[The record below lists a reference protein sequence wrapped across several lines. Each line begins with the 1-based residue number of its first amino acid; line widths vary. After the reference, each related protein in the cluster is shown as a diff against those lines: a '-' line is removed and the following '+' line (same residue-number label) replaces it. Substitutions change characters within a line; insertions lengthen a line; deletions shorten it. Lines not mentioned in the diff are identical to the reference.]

1 VIDLHTH
8 LLPGVDD
15 GSPSIDASRVVLE
28 RFAAEGVTTV
38 VCTPHLTASG
48 TGAAASVRE
57 RHAALLADLAAAVPG
72 GPRLVLGWEIMLD
85 EPGVDLTGRELA
97 LGSSKAILVEFPRT
111 SPPGNGAAE
120 LFRIRMS
127 GAVPVLAHPERYWG
141 CTVDAVREWRRCGA
155 VIQMDAIMLF
165 GKSPMSTVAR
175 ELVAHG
181 LVDCMASD
189 NHADKRSLR
198 AAHEWVAEL
207 AGEEQAAL
215 LTRENPRRILADE
228 PTLAVAPLA
237 RRPGIGARLRELGR
251 TFIAPRRNRETH
263 A

>member
-1 VIDLHTH
+1 MIDLHTH

-15 GSPSIDASRVVLE
+15 GSPSIDASRPVLE
-28 RFAAEGVTTV
+28 WFSAEGVETV
-38 VCTPHLTASG
+38 VCTPHLSASAAG
-48 TGAAASVRE
+48 QAGATRD
-57 RHAALLADLAAAVPG
+57 RHAALLADLVAAVPG
-72 GPRLVLGWEIMLD
+72 APQLILGWEIMLD

-97 LGSSKAILVEFPRT
+97 LGTSKAVLVEFPRT

-141 CTVDAVREWRRCGA
+141 CTVEAVREWRRCGA

-165 GKSPMSTVAR
+165 GKSPMSALAR
-175 ELVAHG
+175 ELIAHG

-189 NHADKRSLR
+189 NHADRRSLR
-198 AAHEWVAEL
+198 AAHEWVAET
-207 AGEEQAAL
+207 ASEEQAAI

-228 PTLAVAPLA
+228 PTIHVAPLA
-237 RRPGIGARLRELGR
+237 RRRGMGERLRELGR
-251 TFIAPRRNRETH
+251 ALAGGRRAPG
-263 A
+263 

>member
-1 VIDLHTH
+1 MIDLHTH

-15 GSPSIDASRVVLE
+15 GSPSIDASRPVLE
-28 RFAAEGVTTV
+28 WFATEGVEAV
-38 VCTPHLTASG
+38 VCTPHLAASG
-48 TGAAASVRE
+48 VRQAAATRE
-57 RHAALLADLAAAVPG
+57 RNAAILAELVAAVPA
-72 GPRLVLGWEIMLD
+72 GPRLILGWEIMLD
-85 EPGVDLTGRELA
+85 EPGVDLTGSELA
-97 LGSSKAILVEFPRT
+97 LGTSKAILVEFPRT

-165 GKSPMSTVAR
+165 GKSPMSDVAR
-175 ELVAHG
+175 DLVTHG

-189 NHADKRSLR
+189 NHADRRSLR
-198 AAHEWVAEL
+198 AAHEWVAGI
-207 AGEEQAAL
+207 ASEEQAAL

-228 PTLAVAPLA
+228 PVLPVAPLPG
-237 RRPGIGARLRELGR
+237 RRGIGARLRELGR
-251 TFIAPRRNRETH
+251 TLIAQRRNQEKH

>member
-1 VIDLHTH
+1 MIDLHTH

-15 GSPSIDASRVVLE
+15 GSPSIEASRPVLE
-28 RFAAEGVTTV
+28 WFAAEGVETV
-38 VCTPHLTASG
+38 VCTPHISASAAKKA
-48 TGAAASVRE
+48 GAIRE
-57 RHAALLADLAAAVPG
+57 NHGAILGDLAAAVPG
-72 GPRLVLGWEIMLD
+72 GPQLVLGWEIMLD
-85 EPGVDLTGRELA
+85 EPGVDVTPPALA
-97 LGSSKAILVEFPRT
+97 LGTSKAILVEFPRT

-165 GKSPMSTVAR
+165 GKSPMSVLAR
-175 ELVAHG
+175 DLITEG

-198 AAHEWVAEL
+198 AAHRWVAEI
-207 AGEEQAAL
+207 ASEDQASL

-228 PTLAVAPLA
+228 PTLPLDPLA
-237 RRPGIGARLRELGR
+237 RRRGVGERLRELGR
-251 TFIAPRRNRETH
+251 TLTGRRPTAR
-263 A
+263 

>member
-1 VIDLHTH
+1 MIDLHTH

-15 GSPSIDASRVVLE
+15 GSPSIEASRPVLE
-28 RFAAEGVTTV
+28 WFAADGVDAV
-38 VCTPHLTASG
+38 VCTPHLSASG
-48 TGAAASVRE
+48 ASEAAPIRE
-57 RHAALLADLAAAVPG
+57 RHAAILAELAAAVPA
-72 GPRLVLGWEIMLD
+72 GPHLVLGWEIMLD
-85 EPGVDLTGRELA
+85 EPGVDLTRAELA
-97 LGSSKAILVEFPRT
+97 LGSSKAVLVEFPRT

-165 GKSPMSTVAR
+165 GKSPMSALAR
-175 ELVAHG
+175 ELIAHG

-198 AAHEWVAEL
+198 AAHQWVAET
-207 AGEEQAAL
+207 ASEEQAAL

-228 PTLAVAPLA
+228 PVLPVAPLA
-237 RRPGIGARLRELGR
+237 RRRGMGERLRELGR
-251 TFIAPRRNRETH
+251 TLAGGRRSSS
-263 A
+263 

>member
-1 VIDLHTH
+1 MIDLHTH

-15 GSPSIDASRVVLE
+15 GSPSIDDSRPVLE
-28 RFAAEGVTTV
+28 RFAADGVTTV
-38 VCTPHLTASG
+38 VCTPHLSAS
-48 TGAAASVRE
+48 AARDAAPVRA
-57 RHAALLADLAAAVPG
+57 RHASILAELAAAVPG
-72 GPRLVLGWEIMLD
+72 GPQLVLGWEIMLD
-85 EPGVDLTGRELA
+85 EPGVDLTAKHLA
-97 LGSSKAILVEFPRT
+97 LGTSKAILVEFPRT

-165 GKSPMSTVAR
+165 GKSPMSVVAR
-175 ELVAHG
+175 DLVTHG

-189 NHADKRSLR
+189 NHADQRSLR
-198 AAHEWVAEL
+198 AAHDWVAGI
-207 AGEEQAAL
+207 ASEEQAAL

-228 PTLAVAPLA
+228 PTLPVEPLP
-237 RRPGIGARLRELGR
+237 RPRGMADRLRELGR
-251 TFIAPRRNRETH
+251 TFLRPSKH

>member
-1 VIDLHTH
+1 MIDLHTH

-15 GSPSIDASRVVLE
+15 GSPSIDASRPVLE

-38 VCTPHLTASG
+38 VCTPHLSAS
-48 TGAAASVRE
+48 AAGEASATRD
-57 RHAALLADLAAAVPG
+57 RNAALLADLAAAVPSR
-72 GPRLVLGWEIMLD
+72 PELVLGWEIMLD
-85 EPGVDLTGRELA
+85 EPGVDLTAPELA
-97 LGSSKAILVEFPRT
+97 LGASKAVLVEFPRT

-165 GKSPMSTVAR
+165 GKSPMSVIAR
-175 ELVAHG
+175 DLVAHG

-198 AAHEWVAEL
+198 AAHQWVAEI
-207 AGEEQAAL
+207 ASEEQAAL

-228 PTLAVAPLA
+228 PTLAAAPLP
-237 RRPGIGARLRELGR
+237 RRRGMSERLRDFGR
-251 TFIAPRRNRETH
+251 TLAGGRRTPDGS
-263 A
+263 

>member
-1 VIDLHTH
+1 MIDLHTH

-15 GSPSIDASRVVLE
+15 GSPSIDASRPVLE
-28 RFAAEGVTTV
+28 RFAVEGVTTV
-38 VCTPHLTASG
+38 VCTPHLSASG
-48 TGAAASVRE
+48 AAEAASIRE
-57 RHAALLADLAAAVPG
+57 EHASLLAELAAAVPS
-72 GPRLVLGWEIMLD
+72 GPQLLLGWEIMLD

-97 LGSSKAILVEFPRT
+97 LGTSTAVLVEFPRT

-165 GKSPMSTVAR
+165 GKSPMSVVAR
-175 ELVAHG
+175 DLVTHG

-228 PTLAVAPLA
+228 PTLPVAPLT
-237 RRPGIGARLRELGR
+237 RRRGMGNRLRELGR
-251 TFIAPRRNRETH
+251 TLSGGRRPSR
-263 A
+263 